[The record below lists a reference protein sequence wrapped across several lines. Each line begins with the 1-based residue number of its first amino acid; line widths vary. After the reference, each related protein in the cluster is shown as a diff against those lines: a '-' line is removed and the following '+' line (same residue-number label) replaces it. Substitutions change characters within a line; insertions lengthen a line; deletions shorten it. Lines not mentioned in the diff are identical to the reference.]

1 MSLLNDYFGFS
12 HTPFSRDIPAS
23 KLFAAPGH
31 QQVQG
36 RLAFALHE
44 RLPALITGE
53 IGLGKSTAIRAFVH
67 SLDQNLFPL
76 VYLPNPRLD
85 VAALYAQILLALQ
98 IEPAYSFARSQPQLR
113 ETLRALARKNRF
125 PLLIVDE
132 AHLLP
137 ADLFDQLRFLLN
149 DDMDATSLLSLVL
162 VGQPDLVAKLRFEPY
177 QALNQRLAVRYVL
190 PRFDLAETSA
200 YVKHQLQVAGYT
212 QPLFADGFISGLHDQ
227 ARGVPRLINNIC
239 RSALLLAAT
248 EGKRLLDET
257 DLKRV
262 LLDLHLP
269 PA

>member
-12 HTPFSRDIPAS
+12 HPPFSRDIPAA
-23 KLFAAPGH
+23 KLFAAAGH

-44 RLPALITGE
+44 RLPALITGD

-85 VAALYAQILLALQ
+85 VAALYAQILLALH

-125 PLLIVDE
+125 PLLIVD
-132 AHLLP
+132 
-137 ADLFDQLRFLLN
+137 
-149 DDMDATSLLSLVL
+149 DAC
-162 VGQPDLVAKLRFEPY
+162 
-177 QALNQRLAVRYVL
+177 
-190 PRFDLAETSA
+190 
-200 YVKHQLQVAGYT
+200 
-212 QPLFADGFISGLHDQ
+212 SGPEYL
-227 ARGVPRLINNIC
+227 
-239 RSALLLAAT
+239 T
-248 EGKRLLDET
+248 GKRPREMEPAEAKKET
-257 DLKRV
+257 RAGLFFVGGVVRRAAIEGRIA
-262 LLDLHLP
+262 